1 MTKTGGVLRKEIFL
15 DCNQIRISNVAQT
28 EQFCIEM
35 GKTTQIDPE
44 IKS

>member
-1 MTKTGGVLRKEIFL
+1 MTKTGGVIRKEIFR

-35 GKTTQIDPE
+35 KNLLR
-44 IKS
+44 